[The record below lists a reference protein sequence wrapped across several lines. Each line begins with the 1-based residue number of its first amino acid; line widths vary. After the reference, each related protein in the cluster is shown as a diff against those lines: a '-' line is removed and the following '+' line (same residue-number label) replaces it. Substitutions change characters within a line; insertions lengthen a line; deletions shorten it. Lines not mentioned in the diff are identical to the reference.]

1 MDNDILDVA
10 IIGGGLAGLTAARL
24 AQRAGATVAVLE
36 AHQLG
41 GRGRTDVRDGFHFN
55 LGAHALYLDG
65 PAHRTMTDLG
75 IDVSGGP
82 PNADGSI
89 GTLEDRHG
97 VLPQTARQLLM
108 TSLLG
113 LRGKAAVGR
122 VLKSLP
128 KVDAAA
134 FATSS
139 VDEWMETLNLP
150 DDAAALLLLLIRVST
165 YTNAPDVVSADVAIT
180 QLQAA
185 LSTGVRYLD
194 GGWCRM
200 VDQLAGGLDVR
211 TFEAASVNDD
221 GDSVTIASIT
231 GDVVRARAVVVAVSS
246 PDVAARLLGRAP
258 FVVGPKIE
266 AACLDLGIR
275 RQIAPG
281 LWFGVDQPLYLSQHT
296 PPADLAPAGQAVV
309 HVLRYLV
316 PSTHARA
323 DHASPE
329 VQRAELRQHASRAG
343 ITDDDIVTS
352 RYLHRMTVV
361 SAAPAAH
368 LGGLPGRPTVT
379 ATGSDRAFLAGDW
392 VGPTGH
398 LLDASCAS
406 ATDAARLAVAAA
418 QRRTAVT

>member
-36 AHQLG
+36 AHQIG
-41 GRGRTDVRDGFHFN
+41 GRGRTDERDGFRFN

-89 GTLEDRHG
+89 GTLVDRHG

-122 VLKSLP
+122 VLKSVP
-128 KVDAAA
+128 KMNAAA

-139 VDEWMETLNLP
+139 VNDWMETLHLP

-194 GGWCRM
+194 GGWGRM
-200 VDQLAGGLDVR
+200 VDQLADGLDVR
-211 TFEAASVNDD
+211 TFEAASVIED
-221 GDSVTIASIT
+221 GDTVAIASIS
-231 GDVVRARAVVVAVSS
+231 GDVVHARAVVVAVSS
-246 PDVAARLLGRAP
+246 PDVAARLLGRPP

-275 RQIAPG
+275 RQIGPG
-281 LWFGVDQPLYLSQHT
+281 VWFGVDQPLYLSQHT

-316 PSTHARA
+316 PATHARA

-329 VQRAELRQHASRAG
+329 VQRAELRQHARRAG

-361 SAAPAAH
+361 SAAPAAL
-368 LGGLPGRPTVT
+368 LGGMPGRPAIT
-379 ATGSDRAFLAGDW
+379 ATGVSRAFLAGDW

-406 ATDAARLAVAAA
+406 AADAARLAVAAA
-418 QRRTAVT
+418 QRRAAVA